1 MVDAIDRVSEIT
13 GRSGESHVKVT
24 DILTKKGPRIV
35 TVKAS
40 ETIGALSALL
50 REKLVGA
57 AVVSED
63 GQSVDGVISE
73 RDVAYGLSVH
83 KAALHSLPVSAL
95 MTTTVTRVPPAT
107 RYRTWHRRW
116 WRAIFAMCQ
125 LSRKVA

>member
-1 MVDAIDRVSEIT
+1 MVGEEPTIGE
-13 GRSGESHVKVT
+13 RSVKVT

-40 ETIGALSALL
+40 ESIGALSALL

-73 RDVAYGLSVH
+73 RCRL
-83 KAALHSLPVSAL
+83 
-95 MTTTVTRVPPAT
+95 
-107 RYRTWHRRW
+107 
-116 WRAIFAMCQ
+116 RAEHP
-125 LSRKVA
+125 